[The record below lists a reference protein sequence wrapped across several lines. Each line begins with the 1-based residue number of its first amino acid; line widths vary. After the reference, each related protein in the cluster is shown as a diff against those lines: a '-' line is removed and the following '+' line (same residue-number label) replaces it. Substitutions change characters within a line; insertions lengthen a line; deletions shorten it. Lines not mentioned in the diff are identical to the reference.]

1 MFFLYKN
8 STATFP
14 FLFNPAK
21 TLGMRFETSERVLKP
36 LLPVAEKA
44 KKLVP
49 NIQRDLTRARMDT
62 DPDRF
67 LASAVL
73 RGMQV
78 GLVLSLSMA
87 LFGIVTEELQIAFL
101 SIAGFPLVSFFGFL
115 TFANYPKIKAK
126 RRSRELEKDLPY
138 ALRHMLIE
146 VRSGI
151 SLYEAMVSV
160 SEDYGEASKEFNLI
174 VKDING
180 GKPQIQALEDSI
192 VRNPSQQYR
201 RAMWQMI
208 NALKSGTDISNT
220 LESLV
225 DSMVKQQKLDV
236 KRYGKELNPYVL
248 VYLMVAVIVPS
259 LGVTFLIVLSTFTGV
274 GLGKF
279 TFYQIIGGLI
289 LFQLV
294 FLNFVKS
301 KRPEVKT

>member
-1 MFFLYKN
+1 MGEKLKV
-8 STATFP
+8 P
-14 FLFNPAK
+14 E
-21 TLGMRFETSERVLKP
+21 RFIQP
-36 LLPVAEKA
+36 LLPVAQSFR
-44 KKLVP
+44 KLVP
-49 NIQRDLTRARMDT
+49 NVQRDLTRARMER

-67 LASAVL
+67 LASSL
-73 RGMQV
+73 FKGIQV
-78 GLVLSLSMA
+78 GGTLTLAIAAFGFVTSNHQVVIGSVVGAPLLV
-87 LFGIVTEELQIAFL
+87 
-101 SIAGFPLVSFFGFL
+101 FFGFL

-126 RRSRELEKDLPY
+126 RRSRKLERDLPY

-160 SEDYGEASKEFNLI
+160 SEDYGEASKEFNRI

-180 GKPQIQALEDSI
+180 GKPQVEALEDSI
-192 VRNPSQQYR
+192 VRNPSTQYR

-208 NALKSGTDISNT
+208 NALKSGTDISHT
-220 LESLV
+220 LDSLV
-225 DSMVKQQKLDV
+225 ESMVKQQKLQV

-248 VYLMVAVIVPS
+248 VYLMIAVIVPS
-259 LGVTFLIVLSTFTGV
+259 LGVTFMIVLSTFTGV

-289 LFQLV
+289 LFQLF